1 MTKLG
6 NIADVK
12 KKTVFGQ
19 VVTKVIGI
27 EAKLP
32 ITIGLLDKPQFDND
46 KQNIRKQVEDVN
58 NEILV

>member
-1 MTKLG
+1 M
-6 NIADVK
+6 
-12 KKTVFGQ
+12 FGQ

-32 ITIGLLDKPQFDND
+32 STIGLLDKPQFDND
-46 KQNIRKQVEDVN
+46 KQNMRKQDEDIN

>member
-1 MTKLG
+1 M
-6 NIADVK
+6 
-12 KKTVFGQ
+12 FGQ

-32 ITIGLLDKPQFDND
+32 STIGLLDKPQFDND
-46 KQNIRKQVEDVN
+46 KQNIKQDEDVN

>member
-1 MTKLG
+1 M
-6 NIADVK
+6 
-12 KKTVFGQ
+12 FGQ
-19 VVTKVIGI
+19 KVTKVIGI